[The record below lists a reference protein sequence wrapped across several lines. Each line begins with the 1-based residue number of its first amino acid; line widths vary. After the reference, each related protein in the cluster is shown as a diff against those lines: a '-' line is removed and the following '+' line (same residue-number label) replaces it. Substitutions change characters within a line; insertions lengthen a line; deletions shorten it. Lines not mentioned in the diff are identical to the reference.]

1 MAEMYNPVTVL
12 FAEICSFSEICE
24 HVSPKETVEILNVIY
39 TTFDD
44 ITTRHEVYK
53 VETVGEVY
61 MAVSG
66 CPIRITNHAHVAS
79 CCALDMIQSMTTLRI
94 RLAEIFNDDKKYLF
108 DVADNRSPTVDAHIG
123 LNTGRINAGVVGT
136 NNPRFKLFGDTV
148 NMASRMES
156 TCPSG
161 KIQLSQR
168 TYFFIK
174 NNFNIEERGLVEVKG
189 KGKQLTYFLIDF
201 LPGAPHRVDSILTRS
216 IHGGG
221 EDGFDGNDYGVSS
234 SDAAAAAAAVA
245 APAALAAAAAAAA
258 AATSS
263 NALSSSG
270 VKVEVKVK
278 VNTEAKDVVEQAA
291 AGRKSRQRRRTFWE
305 TEIMAAG
312 PRSSLRS
319 WANRARSRCQ
329 TERSKWARSTSPTS
343 SGPSKHLSGGVG
355 PPLHGMLQVII
366 FFFFFCTSFLF
377 FGIIFFELFFDSTH
391 TTDVHF
397 FFFLFRLPASWSSH
411 ESRKRW
417 KWWKWWKW

>member
-39 TTFDD
+39 TTFDE

-79 CCALDMIQSMTTLRI
+79 CCALDMIQSMATLRI
-94 RLAEIFNDDKKYLF
+94 RLAGMFDDDKKYLF

-161 KIQLSQR
+161 KIQLSKR

-221 EDGFDGNDYGVSS
+221 EDGFDGNDRVVST
-234 SDAAAAAAAVA
+234 DAAADAAD
-245 APAALAAAAAAAA
+245 AAAAAAAA
-258 AATSS
+258 AAISTSS

-270 VKVEVKVK
+270 VKVEVKV
-278 VNTEAKDVVEQAA
+278 NTEAEAEEAEEPAA
-291 AGRKSRQRRRTFWE
+291 AGAGRKIRQRRRTFWE

-319 WANRARSRCQ
+319 WANRARDRCQ

-366 FFFFFCTSFLF
+366 FFFLF
-377 FGIIFFELFFDSTH
+377 FL
-391 TTDVHF
+391 F
-397 FFFLFRLPASWSSH
+397 FFFLGS
-411 ESRKRW
+411 
-417 KWWKWWKW
+417 

>member
-94 RLAEIFNDDKKYLF
+94 RLAEIFDDDKKYLF

-161 KIQLSQR
+161 KIQLSKR

-234 SDAAAAAAAVA
+234 DDDDDDAAAAAAAAAVA
-245 APAALAAAAAAAA
+245 APAALAAAA

-278 VNTEAKDVVEQAA
+278 VNTEAEAEDVVAQAA
-291 AGRKSRQRRRTFWE
+291 AGAGRKSRQRRRTFWE

-329 TERSKWARSTSPTS
+329 TERSKWARSTSPSS
-343 SGPSKHLSGGVG
+343 SGPAKHLSGGVG

-366 FFFFFCTSFLF
+366 FFFFLYFFSFFLG
-377 FGIIFFELFFDSTH
+377 GIIFFELFFETFNSH
-391 TTDVHF
+391 HGCAYI
-397 FFFLFRLPASWSSH
+397 FFLLSLSSATSIMVITR
-411 ESRKRW
+411 E
-417 KWWKWWKW
+417 